1 MIKQIVEEV
10 KAERIRQKVSMEY
23 LSQQSGVSQKHISN
37 IETGKATPTIETL
50 ARLAKPLGLE
60 ISLEVTAAE

>member
-10 KAERIRQKVSMEY
+10 KAERIRQKVSMED

-50 ARLAKPLGLE
+50 A
-60 ISLEVTAAE
+60 S